1 MKTSSLPKSSFYEW
15 KSKYKTVNIEE
26 VNLVKEINDIIDE
39 SKGRYG
45 YRRVTVS
52 LRNNGLIVNHKR
64 VLRLMKVNGLLCKKF
79 TRRARRYSSFKGEV
93 GKIADNHLNRE
104 FNVNKPQEV
113 WLTDVTEFK
122 VSKGNR
128 KLYLSPIMD
137 LFNSEI
143 ISYNLSTSP
152 TVKFTTDSLDQAL
165 KLLPDQHSILI
176 HSDQGF
182 HYQNKQWTKR
192 LKKRN
197 IKQSMSRRGN
207 CIDNSPMENF
217 FGILKQ
223 EMYYGEKFKNIED
236 LENEIKNYIN
246 WYNNK
251 RIKTK
256 LKGLSPVQYRQE
268 ATK

>member
-1 MKTSSLPKSSFYEW
+1 MKTSNLPKSSFYEW
-15 KSKYKTVNIEE
+15 KSKYKILNIEE
-26 VNLVKEINDIIDE
+26 VNLLKEINDIIDD

-79 TRRARRYSSFKGEV
+79 TRRARKYSSFKGEV

-104 FNVNKPQEV
+104 FTVNKPQKV
-113 WLTDVTEFK
+113 WVTDVTEFK

-176 HSDQGF
+176 HSD
-182 HYQNKQWTKR
+182 
-192 LKKRN
+192 
-197 IKQSMSRRGN
+197 
-207 CIDNSPMENF
+207 
-217 FGILKQ
+217 
-223 EMYYGEKFKNIED
+223 
-236 LENEIKNYIN
+236 
-246 WYNNK
+246 
-251 RIKTK
+251 
-256 LKGLSPVQYRQE
+256 
-268 ATK
+268 